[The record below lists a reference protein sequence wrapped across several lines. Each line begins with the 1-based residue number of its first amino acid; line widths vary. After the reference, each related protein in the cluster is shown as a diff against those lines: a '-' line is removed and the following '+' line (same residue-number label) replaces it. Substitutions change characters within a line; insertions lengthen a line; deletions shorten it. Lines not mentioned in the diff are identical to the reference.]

1 MISALRGFQWCEAM
15 VCKFTSLPFDSL
27 MADTPFNHELSP
39 LGMQS
44 RRQPSIFNPI
54 RNWLLCLLYV
64 HLIPVAV
71 QAQDRQLFYCADI
84 YRTVLIIEKYIMIV
98 CNSVTD
104 YKIGSLRYH
113 QNRRLRV
120 Y

>member
-1 MISALRGFQWCEAM
+1 M
-15 VCKFTSLPFDSL
+15 VGKFTSLPFDSP

-44 RRQPSIFNPI
+44 RRRPSIFNPI

-98 CNSVTD
+98 CNSLSQIT
-104 YKIGSLRYH
+104 
-113 QNRRLRV
+113 RLV
-120 Y
+120 HYTTIKTGGCEYISDLHDEQLK